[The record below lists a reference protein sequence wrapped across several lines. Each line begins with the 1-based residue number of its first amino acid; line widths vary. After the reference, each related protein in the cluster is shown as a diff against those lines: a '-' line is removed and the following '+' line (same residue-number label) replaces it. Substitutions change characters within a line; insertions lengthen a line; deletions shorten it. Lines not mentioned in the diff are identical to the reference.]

1 MTSLTGRTGGSTFVK
16 PIDGKIL
23 LNAGLLSGNNAD
35 LNPNGSTVEMS
46 RFTDGSTPLAR
57 YRSSSSWFS
66 SPTNCDDP
74 TIAAS
79 NTLASSP
86 ASFALTCTDDAW
98 WAVAGDDDGSGL
110 RQYPMLPQLP
120 SYTRSGPM
128 ATLAGCNIFFPG
140 RYEGGSTLTLTG
152 TNYFAS
158 GIYYFERPL
167 VIDTN
172 ATVVFGE
179 GKVAG
184 CVFDSDAAFAPTA
197 PKAHEITGRGATLLL
212 GKSATVTI
220 KSGAKV
226 SFNRRVSSASTKGS
240 EGQAIHVVS
249 TGISSSTLTV
259 PQDQVRLSDGSSE
272 PVSAHEI
279 PIGTTGAKAKYTS
292 STLSAST
299 AALAITL
306 GVGSRVTVDGYVFA
320 PQAKVTVDGSSG
332 VSDYQLNLLGGI
344 AATSVALNVATPSS
358 VANGWFVG
366 TRSEVIQ
373 RKFLLTA
380 TAVVSGHNVTSQ
392 SAFELNEDKS
402 YAINYWTVDA

>member
-1 MTSLTGRTGGSTFVK
+1 M
-16 PIDGKIL
+16 
-23 LNAGLLSGNNAD
+23 
-35 LNPNGSTVEMS
+35 
-46 RFTDGSTPLAR
+46 
-57 YRSSSSWFS
+57 
-66 SPTNCDDP
+66 
-74 TIAAS
+74 AA
-79 NTLASSP
+79 TR
-86 ASFALTCTDDAW
+86 
-98 WAVAGDDDGSGL
+98 AV
-110 RQYPMLPQLP
+110 RPP
-120 SYTRSGPM
+120 
-128 ATLAGCNIFFPG
+128 
-140 RYEGGSTLTLTG
+140 TLTG

-158 GIYYFERPL
+158 GRFGHFERPL

-226 SFNRRVSSASTKGS
+226 SFNRRVLERIDQGLQ
-240 EGQAIHVVS
+240 GQAIYVVS

-259 PQDQVRLSDGSSE
+259 PQDQGAPVRRI
-272 PVSAHEI
+272 V
-279 PIGTTGAKAKYTS
+279 GAGLRARDPDRYHRRQGEVH
-292 STLSAST
+292 LVDAVG
-299 AALAITL
+299 LDR
-306 GVGSRVTVDGYVFA
+306 GVGDHARCGQPRRWTATSA

-344 AATSVALNVATPSS
+344 AATSVALNVATPSP